1 MDFKE
6 EERHGETEAH
16 KTSCFLMDR
25 FNDRTT
31 ERSAFL
37 TYPQILFWFY
47 ESKCWNICLKAFF
60 TQRLYNGAVLIL
72 VCWAHN
78 SETFQF
84 RNVYS
89 TSRFGS
95 GVPGPLNNPHSAQ
108 LIVSAGIISVLY
120 SSKLGINTRTYRAL
134 YW

>member
-6 EERHGETEAH
+6 EERRGETEAH

-47 ESKCWNICLKAFF
+47 ESKC
-60 TQRLYNGAVLIL
+60 
-72 VCWAHN
+72 
-78 SETFQF
+78 
-84 RNVYS
+84 
-89 TSRFGS
+89 
-95 GVPGPLNNPHSAQ
+95 
-108 LIVSAGIISVLY
+108 
-120 SSKLGINTRTYRAL
+120 
-134 YW
+134 